1 MNKYN
6 TKKLTTMG
14 ILTAISIILII
25 SPLRFP
31 FPAAPFL
38 EYDAG
43 DIPILIG
50 GFIYGPLSGIIL
62 TVVASAVQALTV
74 SSASGWV
81 GCIMHIFATSALVGI
96 AAGIYSKRRTLKG
109 AIIGLIIGS
118 LSMTAIMIILNL
130 IINPLFY
137 GMTVDAVK
145 QLIVPAI
152 LPFNIMK
159 AGINSII
166 TLLIYRSIGVLLE
179 RIINK

>member
-6 TKKLTTMG
+6 TKKITTMG
-14 ILTAISIILII
+14 ILIAISIILII

-50 GFIYGPLSGIIL
+50 GFIYGPLSGILL
-62 TVVASAVQALTV
+62 TIVASVVQALTV

-81 GCIMHIFATSALVGI
+81 GCIMHIFATSSLVGI
-96 AAGIYSKRRTLKG
+96 AAGIYSKKRTLKW
-109 AIIGLIIGS
+109 AIIGLILGS
-118 LSMTAIMIILNL
+118 LSMTGIMIILNL

-145 QLIVPAI
+145 QLIIPAI

-166 TLLIYRSIGVLLE
+166 TLLIYKSIGVLLE
-179 RIINK
+179 RITNK

>member
-1 MNKYN
+1 M
-6 TKKLTTMG
+6 LTIVT
-14 ILTAISIILII
+14 S
-25 SPLRFP
+25 
-31 FPAAPFL
+31 
-38 EYDAG
+38 
-43 DIPILIG
+43 
-50 GFIYGPLSGIIL
+50 
-62 TVVASAVQALTV
+62 VVQALTV

-96 AAGIYSKRRTLKG
+96 AASIYFKRRTLKG

-137 GMTVDAVK
+137 GMPVDAVK

-152 LPFNIMK
+152 LPFNLMK

-179 RIINK
+179 RITNK

>member
-1 MNKYN
+1 MNKYS

-50 GFIYGPLSGIIL
+50 GFIYGPISGILL
-62 TVVASAVQALTV
+62 TVVASVIQALTV

-81 GCIMHIFATSALVGI
+81 GCIMHIFATSSLVGI
-96 AAGIYSKRRTLKG
+96 AAGIYSKKRTLKV
-109 AIIGLIIGS
+109 AIIGLILGS
-118 LSMTAIMIILNL
+118 LSMTAIMIVLNL

-137 GMTVDAVK
+137 GMTVDTVK
-145 QLIVPAI
+145 QLILPAI
-152 LPFNIMK
+152 LPFNLMK
-159 AGINSII
+159 AGINSFI
-166 TLLIYRSIGVLLE
+166 TLLIYKSIGALLE
-179 RIINK
+179 HITNK

>member
-6 TKKLTTMG
+6 TKKMTTMG
-14 ILTAISIILII
+14 ILIAISIILII

-50 GFIYGPLSGIIL
+50 GFIYGPLSGILL
-62 TVVASAVQALTV
+62 TIVASVVQALTV

-81 GCIMHIFATSALVGI
+81 GCFMHIFATSSLVGI

-109 AIIGLIIGS
+109 AIIGLILGS
-118 LSMTAIMIILNL
+118 CSMTAIMIILNL
-130 IINPLFY
+130 IINPIFY

-166 TLLIYRSIGVLLE
+166 TLSIYKSIGVLLE
-179 RIINK
+179 RITNK

>member
-1 MNKYN
+1 MNKNN

-31 FPAAPFL
+31 FPLAPFL

-50 GFIYGPLSGIIL
+50 GFIYGPLSGILL
-62 TVVASAVQALTV
+62 TVVASIIQALTV

-81 GCIMHIFATSALVGI
+81 GCIMHIFATSSLVGI

-109 AIIGLIIGS
+109 AIIGLILGS
-118 LSMTAIMIILNL
+118 LSMTVIMIILNL

-137 GMTVDAVK
+137 GMTVETVK

-166 TLLIYRSIGVLLE
+166 TLLIYKSIGVLLE
-179 RIINK
+179 RITNK